1 MKQLAYPAALGCGC
15 FVGTLPLR
23 AVAAEWTLTPVYS
36 SQVEYDSNRRLELT
50 EKGSE
55 DAVLTAD
62 LRFKWAIEDG
72 DIFLEPRYSFRRYSD
87 PTLGDGDDR
96 SVFTGLDRFGDDFVL
111 NLTASY
117 WDQSTLLTE
126 LLETGIVSG
135 NTHRRLAQAG
145 SNWTWQLAERR
156 QLISQFSYQDVSYH
170 GEDSA
175 LLPGYKYP
183 SGAIGERYS
192 FSERGSVSLS
202 AFGSVLSSST
212 RGNSSH
218 EYGLQA
224 EVIYAFSEETKID
237 ASVGESERVLT
248 GSKSQGT
255 DASVS
260 LTHML
265 SLGNLN
271 FSYTRSLI
279 PYGTGFLVQREQYAA
294 TLVHPLTFDLDG
306 TISLLRIQNNQTTVE
321 LGLDRRSYSSAT
333 LGLDWHPAETWAV
346 GAQVEGLRTQLPGLE
361 GETVNEWRTSVSLT
375 WYPHPKS
382 HSG

>member
-1 MKQLAYPAALGCGC
+1 
-15 FVGTLPLR
+15 
-23 AVAAEWTLTPVYS
+23 
-36 SQVEYDSNRRLELT
+36 
-50 EKGSE
+50 
-55 DAVLTAD
+55 LTAD

-96 SVFTGLDRFGDDFVL
+96 SVFTGLDRFGDDFAL